1 MITNTDFLTKKYFTK
16 RLLTKKQK
24 WIYYPPPPP
33 EFFDS
38 GQLLRYCEK
47 INPQRIRTDKDVRGY
62 VQKRVFCEAKTLE
75 AQECTG
81 RIFLSGV
88 LRGVSP

>member
-1 MITNTDFLTKKYFTK
+1 MKNNYRYRFPHKKIFY
-16 RLLTKKQK
+16 KKTVDK
-24 WIYYPPPPP
+24 KAEMDILPPPPP

-47 INPQRIRTDKDVRGY
+47 INPQRIRTAKDVRGY

-81 RIFLSGV
+81 RTFLGGGS
-88 LRGVSP
+88 